1 MEETVVPPVVPPV
14 IITEPPKDR
23 KLLIIAGVIV
33 VSVIILSLT
42 VIITILIV
50 LNRQK
55 PVSVEIIPSPTPVEI
70 MPTIPVTPSKF
81 ATDAALLKLSTDIQ
95 TLRGKVDSIDLVEP
109 EITPPNLDLRINIQP
124 ANWNSSCWRPSA
136 GPLRREASEPR

>member
-1 MEETVVPPVVPPV
+1 MEPTPL
-14 IITEPPKDR
+14 IIPEPPKDR
-23 KLLIIAGVIV
+23 KLLIIAGVII

-42 VIITILIV
+42 AIITILIV

-55 PVSVEIIPSPTPVEI
+55 PVPVVISPIATPIEI

-81 ATDAALLKLSTDIQ
+81 VTDAALLKLSLDIQ

-109 EITPPNLDLRINIQP
+109 EITPPNLDLKISIQP
-124 ANWNSSCWRPSA
+124 AN
-136 GPLRREASEPR
+136 